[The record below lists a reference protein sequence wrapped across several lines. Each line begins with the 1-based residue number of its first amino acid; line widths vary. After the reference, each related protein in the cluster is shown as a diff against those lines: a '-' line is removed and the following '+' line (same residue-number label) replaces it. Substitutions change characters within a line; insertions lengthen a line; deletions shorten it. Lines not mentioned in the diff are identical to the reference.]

1 METFTAEEIA
11 EIVHELGL
19 PAQIEVDEDQGVF
32 IEVKTDDF
40 EWKILLCDRAPFFNS
55 IVLTTTKAIEEEP
68 LGYANDWNITHVA
81 TVVSIDN
88 PATESPF
95 VDEDGKLLVMMFWRI
110 YFWRGVSKEYLSDT
124 IALFHEEVC
133 EFLGLEE
140 LIDEYEDDEDDD
152 EVSVPV
158 RGEHEPINRILQIQ
172 LELRLRAPQSS
183 RELSRSLKTTKYEVN
198 NVLYHQQEL
207 FEKEG
212 TSPPMWS
219 NKGEIT

>member
-40 EWKILLCDRAPFFNS
+40 EWKILLCDHSPFFNS

-81 TVVSIDN
+81 TVVVIDN

-110 YFWRGVSKEYLSDT
+110 YFWSGVSKEYLSDT
-124 IALFHEEVC
+124 IHEEVC

-140 LIDEYEDDEDDD
+140 FIDKDEDDEDDD

-158 RGEHEPINRILQIQ
+158 RGEHEPINRLLQIQ

>member
-19 PAQIEVDEDQGVF
+19 PAEIEVDEDQGVA
-32 IEVKTDDF
+32 IDVMTDDF
-40 EWKILLCDRAPFFNS
+40 QWKILLGDRSPFFNS
-55 IVLTTTKAIEEEP
+55 IVLTTTRAIDEEP
-68 LGYANDWNITHVA
+68 LSYANDWNISHVA
-81 TVVSIDN
+81 TVVVIDN

-110 YFWRGVSKEYLSDT
+110 YFWSGVTKEYLSDT

-140 LIDEYEDDEDDD
+140 FIDEDDD
-152 EVSVPV
+152 DDDISIPV
-158 RGEHEPINRILQIQ
+158 RGEHEPIDRLLQIQ

-183 RELSRSLKTTKYEVN
+183 RELARSLKTTKYEVN
-198 NVLYHQQEL
+198 NVLYHQSEL

-219 NKGEIT
+219 NKGEIK

>member
-11 EIVHELGL
+11 EIVHKLGL

-40 EWKILLCDRAPFFNS
+40 EWKILLCDHAPFFNS
-55 IVLTTTKAIEEEP
+55 IVLTTTKAIDEEP
-68 LGYANDWNITHVA
+68 LGYANDWNITHGA
-81 TVVSIDN
+81 TVVVIDN

-95 VDEDGKLLVMMFWRI
+95 VDEDGKLLVMMVWRI
-110 YFWRGVSKEYLSDT
+110 YFWSGVTKEYLSDT

-133 EFLGLEE
+133 EFLGLEAF
-140 LIDEYEDDEDDD
+140 IDEDEDDAD
-152 EVSVPV
+152 VSIPV
-158 RGEHEPINRILQIQ
+158 RGEHEPIDRLLQIQ

-183 RELSRSLKTTKYEVN
+183 RELARSLKTTKYEVN